1 MDSLSGRIEVI
12 AGCMFSGKS
21 EELIRRL
28 KRAQIARQRVIA
40 LKSSLDNRYG
50 LEAITSHGGSRLE
63 SALVS
68 TSADILTVVEE
79 RHVEVVGVDEVQFF
93 DPAIIDVSEYLAG
106 KGVRIIL
113 AGLDQDFR
121 GEPFGPMADLLS
133 LAEEVTK
140 LTAICMVCGRP
151 ATRTQRI
158 VNGRPARYDDPVV
171 MVGAAESYEAR
182 CREHHVVPGRPERI
196 PERGALFGGPGDNQ

>member
-1 MDSLSGRIEVI
+1 MDGFSGRIEVVV
-12 AGCMFSGKS
+12 GCMFSGKS

-28 KRAQIARQRVIA
+28 KRAQIARQKVIA
-40 LKSSLDNRYG
+40 LKSSLDDRYG
-50 LEAITSHGGSRLE
+50 LETIASHSGVRLE

-68 TSADILTVVEE
+68 SSSDVLRIVEE
-79 RHVEVVGVDEVQFF
+79 KQMDVVGIDEVQWF
-93 DPAIIDVSEYLAG
+93 DSGIIDIAEYLAG
-106 KGVRIIL
+106 KGVRVVL

-121 GEPFGPMADLLS
+121 GEPFGPMPELLA

-140 LTAICMVCGRP
+140 LTAVCMVCGRP

-182 CREHHVVPGRPERI
+182 CREHHVVPGRPERVLEK
-196 PERGALFGGPGDNQ
+196 ERLI

>member
-1 MDSLSGRIEVI
+1 MDSLSGRIEVV

-28 KRAQIARQRVIA
+28 KRSQIARQKVIA
-40 LKSSLDNRYG
+40 LKSSLDDRYG
-50 LEAITSHGGSRLE
+50 LDTIASHSGIRLE

-68 TSADILTVVEE
+68 SSSDVLRIAEDKQI
-79 RHVEVVGVDEVQFF
+79 EVVGIDEVQWF
-93 DPAIIDVSEYLAG
+93 DSGIVDVAEYLAG
-106 KGVRIIL
+106 KGVRVIL

-121 GEPFGPMADLLS
+121 GEPFGPMPELLA

-140 LTAICMVCGRP
+140 LTAVCMVCGRP

-158 VNGRPARYDDPVV
+158 VNGRPAQYDDPVV

-182 CREHHVVPGRPERI
+182 CREHHVVPGRPERVL
-196 PERGALFGGPGDNQ
+196 ERDRLI

>member
-1 MDSLSGRIEVI
+1 MDGLSGRIEVV

-28 KRAQIARQRVIA
+28 KRAQIARQKVIA
-40 LKSSLDNRYG
+40 LKSSLDDRYG
-50 LEAITSHGGSRLE
+50 LETITSHSGARLE

-68 TSADILTVVEE
+68 SPADVLRIVEE
-79 RHVEVVGVDEVQFF
+79 KQIEVVGIDEVQWF
-93 DPAIIDVSEYLAG
+93 DSGIIGVAEYLAG
-106 KGVRIIL
+106 KGIRVIL

-121 GEPFGPMADLLS
+121 GEPFGPMPELLA

-140 LTAICMVCGRP
+140 LTAVCMVCGKP

-158 VNGRPARYDDPVV
+158 VGGRPARYDDPVI

-182 CREHHVVPGRPERI
+182 CREHHVVPGRPEQVL
-196 PERGALFGGPGDNQ
+196 ERERLI

>member
-1 MDSLSGRIEVI
+1 MDSPSGRIEVI

-28 KRAQIARQRVIA
+28 KRAQIAKQKVIA
-40 LKSSLDNRYG
+40 LKSSLDDRYG
-50 LEAITSHGGSRLE
+50 LETITSHSGSKLE

-68 TSADILTVVEE
+68 SPSDVLRIAEE
-79 RHVEVVGVDEVQFF
+79 KQIEVVGIDEVQFF
-93 DPAIIDVSEYLAG
+93 DVSIIAVAEYLAG
-106 KGVRIIL
+106 KGVRVIL

-121 GEPFGPMADLLS
+121 GEPFGPIPGLLA
-133 LAEEVTK
+133 LAEDVMK
-140 LTAICMVCGRP
+140 LTAVCLVCGRP

-182 CREHHVVPGRPERI
+182 CREHHVVPGRPEAI
-196 PERGALFGGPGDNQ
+196 PERERLM

>member
-1 MDSLSGRIEVI
+1 MDGLSGRIEVV

-28 KRAQIARQRVIA
+28 KRAQIARQKVIA
-40 LKSSLDNRYG
+40 LKSSLDDRYG
-50 LEAITSHGGSRLE
+50 LETITSHSGARLE

-68 TSADILTVVEE
+68 SPADVLRIVEE
-79 RHVEVVGVDEVQFF
+79 KQIEVVGIDEVQWF
-93 DPAIIDVSEYLAG
+93 DSGIIGVVEYLAG
-106 KGVRIIL
+106 KGIRVIL

-121 GEPFGPMADLLS
+121 GEPFGPMPELLA

-140 LTAICMVCGRP
+140 LTAVCMVCGKP

-158 VNGRPARYDDPVV
+158 VGGRPARYDDPVI

-182 CREHHVVPGRPERI
+182 CREHHVVPGRPEQVL
-196 PERGALFGGPGDNQ
+196 ERERLI

>member
-1 MDSLSGRIEVI
+1 MDSLTGRIEVI

-28 KRAQIARQRVIA
+28 KRAQIARQKVIA
-40 LKSSLDNRYG
+40 LKSSLDDRYG
-50 LEAITSHGGSRLE
+50 LETITSHSGICLE
-63 SALVS
+63 SAIAASPSDVLR
-68 TSADILTVVEE
+68 IVEE
-79 RHVEVVGVDEVQFF
+79 RQVEVVGIDEVQFF
-93 DPAIIDVSEYLAG
+93 DPGIIDVAEYLAG
-106 KGVRIIL
+106 KGVRVIL

-121 GEPFGPMADLLS
+121 GEPFRPMPELLS

-140 LTAICMVCGRP
+140 LTAVCMVCGRP

-171 MVGAAESYEAR
+171 MIGAAESYEAR
-182 CREHHVVPGRPERI
+182 CREHHVVPGRPERVL
-196 PERGALFGGPGDNQ
+196 ERECLI

>member
-1 MDSLSGRIEVI
+1 MGGSSGRIEVV

-28 KRAQIARQRVIA
+28 KRAQIAKQKVIA
-40 LKSSLDNRYG
+40 LKSSLDDRYG
-50 LEAITSHGGSRLE
+50 LETITSHSGSRLE
-63 SALVS
+63 SALVYS
-68 TSADILTVVEE
+68 PSDVLRIAEE
-79 RHVEVVGVDEVQFF
+79 RQIEVVGIEEVQFL
-93 DPAIIDVSEYLAG
+93 DAGIIAVAEYLAG
-106 KGVRIIL
+106 NGVRVIL

-121 GEPFGPMADLLS
+121 GEPFGPMPGLLA
-133 LAEEVTK
+133 LAEDVMK
-140 LTAICMVCGRP
+140 LTAVCMVCGRP

-182 CREHHVVPGRPERI
+182 CRDHHVVPGRPEAI
-196 PERGALFGGPGDNQ
+196 PERERLI